1 MKNDSGKDVNISSI
15 EGNKPGCWLSI
26 FLFAVLF
33 FLAVSCSGQTVNDL
47 RPTVTMKEYVDMQAE
62 LNKEWM
68 QRLVQIQFD
77 NVNDNVAKANAAME
91 KRLDSINEFRG
102 QLKDQA
108 GTFITRDQLIG
119 WIVGIIGM
127 FFAFSRWQKDRK
139 DSEDS
144 KGKNIQSGDKVEV
157 KK

>member
-68 QRLVQIQFD
+68 QKLVDVQIENILD
-77 NVNDNVAKANAAME
+77 NVNKANSTMD
-91 KRLDSINEFRG
+91 KRLDGMNEFRDT
-102 QLKDQA
+102 LKDQA
-108 GTFITRDQLIG
+108 GTFITRAELIAWVTALIG
-119 WIVGIIGM
+119 I
-127 FFAFSRWQKDRK
+127 FFGFSKYIKDK
-139 DSEDS
+139 NDSG
-144 KGKNIQSGDKVEV
+144 GKNIQSGDKVEV